1 MISELSVKSFDEFIN
16 EARYF
21 SPLNDRTEEM
31 SRALNN
37 TEQGRDL
44 EAIGV
49 YVYERNSDCL
59 VLKRRGGPMA
69 TVEVWKDP
77 SDGQYCYEYTSTK
90 EKVER
95 YNLSKFVSPE
105 NCYRALLL
113 RIIRNNIPA
122 AIIPKKDIPSLDFDN
137 LVPIGSAMDMKEIL
151 DRMKRVIGGD
161 ELTDLDPKDVN
172 NLPEIKNLEEM
183 GMIGDISGDRPNRVK
198 IIEKV
203 DIISPKYKFYSRAAY
218 RVGEIYGEMVC
229 KIIGIPYQSLKN
241 SAKGKGLLFDLGQE
255 IWRVNNSNRLPLN
268 SVNFRTGDNSVRCN
282 IQEEEIFGSVFVA
295 IFKRTFRR
303 ARGKY
308 INEKLINSECQAI
321 QSNGQ
326 STVEIARELNDL
338 LSDYFT
344 TEAGKLTPTV
354 FVWPD
359 DSKEVYNNANAI
371 LLKYLYE
378 NGSEQLRD
386 AITRNVELDELLD
399 KVTKTQGF
407 DELSK
412 KILDLSRLLRY
423 A

>member
-1 MISELSVKSFDEFIN
+1 MINEIKVKSFDDFIG
-16 EARYF
+16 EARYY
-21 SPLNDRTEEM
+21 SPLNERTEEM
-31 SRALNN
+31 SRALSN
-37 TEQGRDL
+37 TAEGRDL

-49 YVYERNSDCL
+49 YVYERNSSCL

-137 LVPIGSAMDMKEIL
+137 LVPIGSGMDMKEIL
-151 DRMKRVIGGD
+151 GRMKRVIGGD

-172 NLPEIKNLEEM
+172 KLPEIQNLEEM
-183 GMIGDISGDRPNRVK
+183 GMIGDILEGRRK

-229 KIIGIPYQSLKN
+229 KIIGVPYQSLRD
-241 SAKGKGLLFDLGQE
+241 SSKGKGLLFDKGEE

-282 IQEEEIFGSVFVA
+282 IQEEDIFGSVFVA
-295 IFKRTFRR
+295 IFKRTFKR

-308 INEKLINSECQAI
+308 VNEKLINSECQAI
-321 QSNGQ
+321 ISEGTT
-326 STVEIARELNDL
+326 TVSVAKELNDL
-338 LSDYFT
+338 LSDYFSI
-344 TEAGKLTPTV
+344 EAGKLTPTV

-359 DSKEVYNNANAI
+359 DSREVYNNANAI

>member
-1 MISELSVKSFDEFIN
+1 MINEIKVKSFDDFVG
-16 EARYF
+16 EARYY
-21 SPLNDRTEEM
+21 SPLNERTEEM
-31 SRALNN
+31 ARALSN
-37 TEQGRDL
+37 TAEGRDL

-49 YVYERNSDCL
+49 YVYERNSSCL

-137 LVPIGSAMDMKEIL
+137 LVPIGSGMDMKEIL
-151 DRMKRVIGGD
+151 GRMKRVIGGD

-172 NLPEIKNLEEM
+172 KLPEIQNLEEM
-183 GMIGDISGDRPNRVK
+183 GMIGDILEGRRK

-229 KIIGIPYQSLKN
+229 KIIGVPYQSLRD
-241 SAKGKGLLFDLGQE
+241 SSKGKGLLFDKGEE

-282 IQEEEIFGSVFVA
+282 IQEEDIFGSVFVA
-295 IFKRTFRR
+295 IFKRTFKR

-308 INEKLINSECQAI
+308 VNEKLINSECQAI
-321 QSNGQ
+321 ISEGTT
-326 STVEIARELNDL
+326 TVSVAKELNDL
-338 LSDYFT
+338 LSDYFSI
-344 TEAGKLTPTV
+344 EAGKLTPTV

-359 DSKEVYNNANAI
+359 DSREVYNNANAI

>member
-1 MISELSVKSFDEFIN
+1 MTENLVVKSFDEYIN
-16 EARYF
+16 EARLNA
-21 SPLNDRTEEM
+21 PLNDRTREM
-31 SRALNN
+31 SSALSN

-49 YVYERNSDCL
+49 YVYDQRRDCL
-59 VLKRRGGPMA
+59 VLRRKDGPMA
-69 TVEVWKDP
+69 TVEVWQDP
-77 SDGQYCYEYTSTK
+77 NDGQYCYEYTSTK

-95 YNLSKFVSPE
+95 YNLSKFETPE

-137 LVPIGSAMDMKEIL
+137 LVPVGSAMNMKEIL
-151 DRMKRVIGGD
+151 ARMKRVIGGD
-161 ELTDLDPKDVN
+161 ELTDLNPADVN
-172 NLPEIKNLEEM
+172 KLPEIKNLEEM
-183 GMIGDISGDRPNRVK
+183 GMIGDSVDGRKK
-198 IIEKV
+198 IITKV
-203 DIISPKYKFYSRAAY
+203 DVISPKYKFYSRAAY
-218 RVGEIYGEMVC
+218 RVGEIYGEMICEILGV
-229 KIIGIPYQSLKN
+229 PYEKLKD
-241 SAKGKGLLFDLGQE
+241 SASGKGLLFDKGEE

-308 INEKLINSECQAI
+308 EKEKLINSNCQ
-321 QSNGQ
+321 
-326 STVEIARELNDL
+326 EIKSRGAETAGIAEELNGL

-344 TEAGKLTPTV
+344 IEAGKLTPTV

-359 DSKEVYNNANAI
+359 DNEDVYTNANAI

-378 NGSEQLRD
+378 NGSSDLKDR
-386 AITRNVELDELLD
+386 ITRSVELDELLD
-399 KVTKTQGF
+399 RVTKTEGF

-412 KILDLSRLLRY
+412 KILNISRLLRF

>member
-1 MISELSVKSFDEFIN
+1 MINEIKVKSFDDFVG
-16 EARYF
+16 EARYY
-21 SPLNDRTEEM
+21 SPLNERTEEM
-31 SRALNN
+31 SRALSN
-37 TEQGRDL
+37 TAEGRDL

-49 YVYERNSDCL
+49 YVYERNSSCL

-137 LVPIGSAMDMKEIL
+137 LVPIGSGMDMKEIL
-151 DRMKRVIGGD
+151 GRMKRVIGGD

-172 NLPEIKNLEEM
+172 KLPEIQNLEEM
-183 GMIGDISGDRPNRVK
+183 GMIGDILEGRRK

-229 KIIGIPYQSLKN
+229 KIIGVPYQSLRD
-241 SAKGKGLLFDLGQE
+241 SSKGKGLLFDKGEE

-282 IQEEEIFGSVFVA
+282 IQEEDIFGSVFVA
-295 IFKRTFRR
+295 IFKRTFKR

-308 INEKLINSECQAI
+308 VNEKLINSECQAI
-321 QSNGQ
+321 ISEGTT
-326 STVEIARELNDL
+326 TVSVAKELNDL
-338 LSDYFT
+338 LSDYFSI
-344 TEAGKLTPTV
+344 EAGKLTPTV

-359 DSKEVYNNANAI
+359 DSREVYNNANAI